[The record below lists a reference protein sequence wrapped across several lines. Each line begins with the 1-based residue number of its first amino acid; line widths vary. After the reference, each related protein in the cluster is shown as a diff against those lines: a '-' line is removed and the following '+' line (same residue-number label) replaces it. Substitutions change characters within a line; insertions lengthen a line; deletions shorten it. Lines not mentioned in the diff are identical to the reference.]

1 MAIYVAN
8 SCSNAARSEGQ
19 HTPLRIPNTVLPL
32 YRGSKG
38 KHGFH
43 PQHHRMSTAD
53 CGGPISLE
61 VRVDVGGPDISEGF
75 TTAVCNGGDATVFGT
90 NDSRGDRGHFVQ
102 NHSSQRID
110 LTWTRQI

>member
-1 MAIYVAN
+1 
-8 SCSNAARSEGQ
+8 
-19 HTPLRIPNTVLPL
+19 
-32 YRGSKG
+32 
-38 KHGFH
+38 
-43 PQHHRMSTAD
+43 MSTAD

-61 VRVDVGGPDISEGF
+61 VRVDVFGPDISEGF